1 VTACDTLSIANQD
14 GAHAAVRHLLAL
26 GHRRIA
32 TVTGPATNVDARQ
45 RVSGYRMALEEAGL
59 PHDPGL
65 EIEGDF
71 TEPSGYRAVRSLL
84 ALSPRPDAVFFG
96 NDYMA
101 IGAMSALA
109 EASVRVPDDLA
120 VVGFDDI
127 AMARFVT
134 PALTT
139 VHVDLIALGARA
151 VERVL
156 HPREPGDDAGPH
168 HETVA
173 GRLVVRR
180 SCGAAESDRTD
191 HLSPSDRR
199 RRHS

>member
-1 VTACDTLSIANQD
+1 L
-14 GAHAAVRHLLAL
+14 
-26 GHRRIA
+26 
-32 TVTGPATNVDARQ
+32 
-45 RVSGYRMALEEAGL
+45 
-59 PHDPGL
+59 DPEL

-71 TEPSGYRAVRSLL
+71 TEPSGYRAVKALL
-84 ALSPRPDAVFFG
+84 ALSPRPTAAFFG

-109 EASVRVPDDLA
+109 EAGLRVPEDLA
-120 VVGFDDI
+120 VAGFDDI
-127 AMARFVT
+127 AMARYVT
-134 PALTT
+134 PPLTT
-139 VHVDLIALGARA
+139 VHVDLIPLGARA

-156 HPREPGDDAGPH
+156 HARETGNGATPH
-168 HETVA
+168 HEVVA
-173 GRLVVRR
+173 GKLVVRR